1 MQWTSKAPA
10 LLLSDLANPVEK
22 SGATESVA
30 IVAIIWGIAII
41 VAATVN
47 NA

>member
-1 MQWTSKAPA
+1 MEWTAKAPA
-10 LLLSDLANPVEK
+10 SDFGDLENPVDK

-41 VAATVN
+41 VAASQ
-47 NA
+47 